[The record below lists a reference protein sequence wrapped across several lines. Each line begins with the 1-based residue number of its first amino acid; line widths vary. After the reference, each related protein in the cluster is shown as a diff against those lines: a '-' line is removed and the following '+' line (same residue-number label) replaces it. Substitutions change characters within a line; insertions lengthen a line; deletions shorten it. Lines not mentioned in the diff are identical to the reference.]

1 MMDFC
6 PGGFIVNRA
15 LVSVLILGL
24 AACGGGTDGPPT
36 GPSEDV
42 DVVVLDLVVGE
53 GPIAEVG
60 DTVTVNYVGR
70 LLDGTQFDSSYDRG
84 VPFTFTA
91 GLGQVIRG
99 WDEGVPGMR
108 VGGTRRLTIPHQLAY
123 GGNPPAGSGIPAN
136 ASLTFDIELLAIAG
150 K

>member
-1 MMDFC
+1 M
-6 PGGFIVNRA
+6 NRA

-24 AACGGGTDGPPT
+24 AACGGTAGPTDPAA
-36 GPSEDV
+36 DV
-42 DVVVLDLVVGE
+42 ELVVLDLVVGD

-60 DTVTVNYVGR
+60 DTVTVDYVGR

-91 GLGQVIRG
+91 GSGQVIRG

-108 VGGTRRLTIPHQLAY
+108 VGGQRRLTIPHQLAY
-123 GGNPPAGSGIPAN
+123 GGNPPAGSGIPPN
-136 ASLTFDIELLAIAG
+136 ASLTFDIELLSIAG

>member
-1 MMDFC
+1 M
-6 PGGFIVNRA
+6 NRA
-15 LVSVLILGL
+15 LVSFLILGL
-24 AACGGGTDGPPT
+24 AACGGGTSGPPT
-36 GPSEDV
+36 DPSGDAEL
-42 DVVVLDLVVGE
+42 VVIDLVVGD

-60 DTVTVNYVGR
+60 DTVTVDYVGR
-70 LLDGTQFDSSYDRG
+70 LLDGTQFDSSYARG

-91 GLGQVIRG
+91 GSGQVIRG

-108 VGGTRRLTIPHQLAY
+108 VGGQRRLTIPHQLAY

>member
-1 MMDFC
+1 M
-6 PGGFIVNRA
+6 NRA

-24 AACGGGTDGPPT
+24 VACGGGTAGPTDPT
-36 GPSEDV
+36 ADV
-42 DVVVLDLVVGE
+42 ELVVLDLVVGD

-60 DTVTVNYVGR
+60 DTVTVDYVGR

-91 GLGQVIRG
+91 GSGRVIRG

-108 VGGTRRLTIPHQLAY
+108 VGGQRRLTIPHQLAY
-123 GGNPPAGSGIPAN
+123 GGNPPAGSGIPPN
-136 ASLTFDIELLAIAG
+136 ASLTFDIELLSIAG

>member
-1 MMDFC
+1 M
-6 PGGFIVNRA
+6 NRA

-24 AACGGGTDGPPT
+24 AACGGGTT
-36 GPSEDV
+36 GPTDSAADV
-42 DVVVLDLVVGE
+42 ELVILDLVVGD

-60 DTVTVNYVGR
+60 DTVTVDYVGR

-91 GLGQVIRG
+91 GSGQVIRG

-108 VGGTRRLTIPHQLAY
+108 VGGKRRLTIPHQLAY
-123 GGNPPAGSGIPAN
+123 GGNPPAGSGIPPN

>member
-1 MMDFC
+1 
-6 PGGFIVNRA
+6 VNRT

-24 AACGGGTDGPPT
+24 AACGGGTSGPPT
-36 GPSEDV
+36 DPSGDA
-42 DVVVLDLVVGE
+42 DLVILDIVVGD
-53 GPIAEVG
+53 GPIAQAG
-60 DTVTVNYVGR
+60 DTVTVDYVGR
-70 LLDGTQFDSSYDRG
+70 LLNGTQFDSSYDRG

-108 VGGTRRLTIPHQLAY
+108 VGGTRRLTIPQNLAY
-123 GGNPPAGSGIPAN
+123 GGSPPAGSGIPPG

>member
-1 MMDFC
+1 M
-6 PGGFIVNRA
+6 NRA

-24 AACGGGTDGPPT
+24 AACGGGPTD
-36 GPSEDV
+36 PSGDAELV
-42 DVVVLDLVVGE
+42 ILDIVVGD

-60 DTVTVNYVGR
+60 DTVTVDYVGR

-84 VPFTFTA
+84 VPFPPFTI
-91 GLGQVIRG
+91 GVGQVIRG

-108 VGGTRRLTIPHQLAY
+108 VGGQRRLTIPHQLAY
-123 GGNPPAGSGIPAN
+123 GGNPPAGSGTPN
-136 ASLTFDIELLAIAG
+136 ASLTFDIELLSIAG

>member
-1 MMDFC
+1 MD
-6 PGGFIVNRA
+6 RA

-24 AACGGGTDGPPT
+24 AACGGGTAGPTDPAA
-36 GPSEDV
+36 DV
-42 DVVVLDLVVGE
+42 ELVVLDLVVGD

-60 DTVTVNYVGR
+60 DTVTVDYVGR

-91 GLGQVIRG
+91 GSGQVIRG

-108 VGGTRRLTIPHQLAY
+108 VGGQRRLTIPHQLAY
-123 GGNPPAGSGIPAN
+123 GGNPPAGSGIPPN
-136 ASLTFDIELLAIAG
+136 TSLTFDIELLSIAG